1 MFTLRNGAM
10 LTDRKDL
17 HVVLGASGGAGN
29 AISRALHASGYRVRA
44 VNRSGR
50 ADLPEGIHLMASD
63 LSTPDGVARAVAGA
77 GVVYMAAQPEYH
89 RWPEDF
95 PLMLKQVA
103 DATASVGAKLVMVD
117 NLYGYGPQ
125 AGTITGG
132 TPERA
137 TDRKGAVRRE
147 MTATLLRA
155 HQSGKLRVTI
165 GRASDYFGPRADNS
179 SITALAIAP
188 AADGRTIRWIGSLD
202 AMHSVAYLP
211 DVARAYV
218 QLGTSDEADGRI
230 WILPHGEPITGR
242 GFLDMVNNALPEPV
256 KTGLLSR
263 TMLSLAAPF
272 HKPSREILEILYQ
285 WSEPFVVDGAADY
298 QRTFGRFE
306 SIPLG
311 EAVSKTVDWYWQR
324 EDTARV

>member
-1 MFTLRNGAM
+1 MSKPN
-10 LTDRKDL
+10 DQQ
-17 HVVLGASGGAGN
+17 VVLGASGGAGN
-29 AISRALHASGYRVRA
+29 AIAQALHASGHRVRA

-50 ADLPEGIHLMASD
+50 ADLPGGIDLMASD

-89 RWPEDF
+89 RWPQVF
-95 PLMLKQVA
+95 PLMLKQVV
-103 DATASVGAKLVMVD
+103 DATASVDAKLVMVD

-125 AGTITGG
+125 AGTITEE

-155 HQSGKLRVTI
+155 HQTGKLRVAI

-188 AADGRTIRWIGSLD
+188 AADGKTIRWMGSLD
-202 AMHSVAYLP
+202 ARHSVAYLP

-218 QLGTSDEADGRI
+218 QLGTSDQADGRI

-242 GFLDMVNNALPEPV
+242 RFLDMVNNALPEPV

-263 TMLSLAAPF
+263 TTLSLAAPF
-272 HKPSREILEILYQ
+272 HKPSREILGIWYQ
-285 WSEPFVVDGAADY
+285 WSEPFAVDGADDF

-311 EAVSKTVDWYWQR
+311 EAVSKTVDWYRQR
-324 EDTARV
+324 RDTARV